1 MTRRYAVKC
10 LGILCNTDFKS
21 TVITRLSEI
30 MEDPDYRVRLSV
42 LAQMDAIRRNDEQYF
57 CHILQKANVDNNFII
72 SSWIR
77 NNYINN

>member
-1 MTRRYAVKC
+1 
-10 LGILCNTDFKS
+10 
-21 TVITRLSEI
+21 